1 MSVSNS
7 YFFEYCITQKLS
19 DRQDWP
25 KAFKTHTKK
34 KTFFCADYWFFGN
47 DVFNGLKEVEKK
59 IDEKLI

>member
-19 DRQDWP
+19 DRQDSP
-25 KAFKTHTKK
+25 RAFKIQNNILFVQIIDFLEM
-34 KTFFCADYWFFGN
+34 TFLTVQN
-47 DVFNGLKEVEKK
+47 KLKK